1 MKCLRYEKL
10 IKVMNE
16 TFTIMVRPNN
26 TIIDYKTV
34 VAKKPLIVLIN
45 KFNLLLLVYQIGL
58 NAYILLF
65 I

>member
-1 MKCLRYEKL
+1 
-10 IKVMNE
+10 MNE

-34 VAKKPLIVLIN
+34 VEKKPLIVLIN